1 MNSDVK
7 NSQDALDS
15 CRWTQMSFHIH
26 PGPTRVYS
34 RSPTPLLSTVQV
46 TGSVPLEQPTQLSV
60 QRAVGAM
67 GQCLRVTTS
76 QTALSSAPW
85 PLHWL
90 PCERGAPVLWGQLRF
105 LSPSRAGTQVPG
117 AHPPVSATAPDHILP
132 EPQTHLTHSSP
143 AQELPTALICFT
155 SFAFSRWLATLTPCP
170 TCALSLPGG
179 VRDRNT
185 VPGGEAKSTNP
196 PPNP

>member
-1 MNSDVK
+1 MNSDMK
-7 NSQDALDS
+7 NSQDDLDS

-46 TGSVPLEQPTQLSV
+46 TGSVSLEQPTQLSV

-67 GQCLRVTTS
+67 GQGSWVTTS

-105 LSPSRAGTQVPG
+105 LSPSRGGTQVPG
-117 AHPPVSATAPDHILP
+117 HT
-132 EPQTHLTHSSP
+132 
-143 AQELPTALICFT
+143 F
-155 SFAFSRWLATLTPCP
+155 
-170 TCALSLPGG
+170 LSLPQCLTISSRVTDASNSWQPCSGAAHSF
-179 VRDRNT
+179 NLFY
-185 VPGGEAKSTNP
+185 
-196 PPNP
+196 